1 MSRLNW
7 IIQRSTD
14 ADRAIAATGHVGNW
28 RDCHSTAF
36 VQDTLHVPINSD
48 RGIERDT
55 YGNKGFQSKKKA
67 RNELERMRK
76 KFPDD
81 SYRLIKITE

>member
-14 ADRAIAATGHVGNW
+14 EEIQRPGASRLGNW
-28 RDCHSTAF
+28 RDCHSIGNELVYIADEN
-36 VQDTLHVPINSD
+36 QQ
-48 RGIERDT
+48 RGVTHDVH
-55 YGNKGFQSKKKA
+55 GNKGFQDKKKA
-67 RNELERMRK
+67 RKEIDRLRK
-76 KFPDD
+76 KFPRD